1 MIAIIPAR
9 SGSKGLPGK
18 NIKSLCGKPMIAYT
32 IESALKSKYIT
43 EVIISTDCKEIE
55 KIALKYGAKSYFL
68 RPNHLASN
76 DAKAID
82 VYIYTI
88 EKLINEY
95 DYIINE
101 FIVLQP
107 TSPLR
112 KVDDVNSA
120 IDLFFGKKADSVISY
135 TKENHPIEWHQYINL
150 EGKFEKIF
158 NNNKLLNRQ
167 ESRESYYPNGAIFI
181 FKCNLIKQNKYYNSN
196 SYAFIMPIEKSI
208 DIDTR
213 FDFEIAEYL
222 IMREHND

>member
-1 MIAIIPAR
+1 MLAIIPAR

-88 EKLINEY
+88 EKLINKY

-181 FKCNLIKQNKYYNSN
+181 FKYNLIKQNKYYNSN

>member
-1 MIAIIPAR
+1 
-9 SGSKGLPGK
+9 
-18 NIKSLCGKPMIAYT
+18 MIAYT

-181 FKCNLIKQNKYYNSN
+181 FKYNLIKQNKYYNSN

>member
-1 MIAIIPAR
+1 M
-9 SGSKGLPGK
+9 
-18 NIKSLCGKPMIAYT
+18 
-32 IESALKSKYIT
+32 
-43 EVIISTDCKEIE
+43 
-55 KIALKYGAKSYFL
+55 
-68 RPNHLASN
+68 
-76 DAKAID
+76 
-82 VYIYTI
+82 
-88 EKLINEY
+88 
-95 DYIINE
+95 
-101 FIVLQP
+101 
-107 TSPLR
+107 R

-150 EGKFEKIF
+150 EGKFEKII

-181 FKCNLIKQNKYYNSN
+181 FKYNLIKQNKYYNSN

>member
-181 FKCNLIKQNKYYNSN
+181 FKYNLIKQNKYYNSN

>member
-167 ESRESYYPNGAIFI
+167 ESRESYYHNGAIFI
-181 FKCNLIKQNKYYNSN
+181 FKYNLIKQNKYYNSN